1 MKIDSGYP
9 AFLSKYQSI
18 HHRHNYFHHMYQQ
31 GAMQSPA
38 QNKAEK
44 SRTYSMLKLSWAWL
58 FSPHFATRYDTV
70 LFPAKIRSK
79 ACSYNIK

>member
-31 GAMQSPA
+31 SAMQSPE

-44 SRTYSMLKLSWAWL
+44 SRTYSMLKLSWA
-58 FSPHFATRYDTV
+58 
-70 LFPAKIRSK
+70 
-79 ACSYNIK
+79 